1 MHRVAMRQAILIVNT
16 FLINKNRSFGRDI
29 ISIWKT
35 FLIDKTTISIVIK
48 NQGQVLLLLWI
59 CFKSL
64 TIYHF
69 AFFSI
74 SNWFEK
80 KECVVVNREIVQGWK
95 NFNSKIVVPNNKR
108 GRQLK
113 VNLVAKNK
121 LKQDFE

>member
-80 KECVVVNREIVQGWK
+80 KNVSLWIGKLFKVE
-95 NFNSKIVVPNNKR
+95 KILIP
-108 GRQLK
+108 
-113 VNLVAKNK
+113 K
-121 LKQDFE
+121 LLFQIIKEEDN